1 MSEREGRS
9 VSENKGRQRRIKD
22 FKLTALLEVT
32 KAINNNLSTADLL
45 ALFQNIVR
53 DKLNIGKLVLF
64 GHDGQQWKCLLSFG
78 VEAEVTAIDVIKEFK
93 GILEISTIDIDM
105 ARNPLNKSF
114 EIVIPV
120 FHKSQPLAYV
130 LIGDLDEDESGMSA
144 AIKHLPFVQTLTN
157 IIVVAI
163 ENKRLFKENLRRA
176 AMHRE
181 LELAWEVQRM
191 LFPEKLPH
199 NESLDMDAVY
209 LPHQQVGG
217 DYYDFIQ
224 INENEVAICVADVSG
239 KGVPAALLMSN
250 FQANLRILLHHIP
263 SLPELIRELN
273 AKISA
278 SAKGEKFI
286 TLFIAKYN
294 TVTRVLHYINA
305 GHNPPLVIDDDGANL
320 LTVGCTGL
328 GMFDEISK
336 VREGI
341 VNVVH
346 GALLLCYTDGL
357 VETTNEKEQDFGL
370 ARLQEIALS
379 HRHLSPKDL
388 NATII
393 EKVNKHKGDQSYID
407 DIALVTCRLL

>member
-1 MSEREGRS
+1 MTAKEKSTAE
-9 VSENKGRQRRIKD
+9 KKQPRIKE
-22 FKLTALLEVT
+22 FKLNALLEVT
-32 KAINNNLSTADLL
+32 KAINNNFSTADLL
-45 ALFQNIVR
+45 TIFEGIIR
-53 DKLNIGKLVLF
+53 EKLGIGKLVLF
-64 GHDGQQWKCLLSFG
+64 SHDGKIWKCLLSFG
-78 VEAEVTAIDVIKEFK
+78 VGEEISHINVEKEFK
-93 GILEISTIDIDM
+93 GIKEISTIDIDSGKTS
-105 ARNPLNKSF
+105 LNHSF

-120 FHKSQPLAYV
+120 FHKTEPLAYV
-130 LIGDLDEDESGMSA
+130 LIGDINEDEGGMSA
-144 AIKHLPFVQTLTN
+144 SIKHLPFVQTLTN
-157 IIVVAI
+157 LIIVAI
-163 ENKRLFKENLRRA
+163 ENKKLAKENLRRA

-199 NESLDMDAVY
+199 NENLDMDAVY

-263 SLPELIRELN
+263 SLPDLVRELN
-273 AKISA
+273 SKISVN
-278 SAKGEKFI
+278 AKGEKFI

-294 TVTRVLHYINA
+294 MVTRVLHYINA
-305 GHNPPLVIDDDGANL
+305 GHNPPLVIDEDGANL

-328 GMFDEISK
+328 GMFDELIK

-341 VNVVH
+341 VNVAH

-357 VETTNEKEQDFGL
+357 VETTNEKEEDFSL
-370 ARLQEIALS
+370 KRVQQIAMEN
-379 HRHLSPKDL
+379 RKLSPKDL
-388 NATII
+388 NALII
-393 EKVNKHKGDQSYID
+393 ERVNQHKGDMAYID

>member
-1 MSEREGRS
+1 MSTKE
-9 VSENKGRQRRIKD
+9 KAADKKQRRIKD
-22 FKLTALLEVT
+22 FKLNALLEVT
-32 KAINNNLSTADLL
+32 KAINSNHSTADLL
-45 ALFQNIVR
+45 SIFENIIR
-53 DKLNIGKLVLF
+53 EKLGIGKLVLF
-64 GHDGQQWKCLLSFG
+64 SNDGREWKCLLSFG
-78 VEAEVTAIDVIKEFK
+78 VDEEVSHINVEKEFK
-93 GILEISTIDIDM
+93 NIKEISTIDLDSTKASIH
-105 ARNPLNKSF
+105 KSF

-120 FHKSQPLAYV
+120 FHKAVPLAYV
-130 LIGDLDEDESGMSA
+130 LIGDINEDESGMSA
-144 AIKHLPFVQTLTN
+144 SIKHLPFVQTLTN
-157 IIVVAI
+157 LIIVAI
-163 ENKRLFKENLRRA
+163 ENKKLAKENLRRA

-191 LFPEKLPH
+191 LFPDHLPH
-199 NESLDMDAVY
+199 NENLEMDAVY

-263 SLPELIRELN
+263 NLPDLVRELN
-273 AKISA
+273 SKISVN
-278 SAKGEKFI
+278 AKGEKFI

-294 TVTRVLHYINA
+294 MVTRVLHYINA

-328 GMFDEISK
+328 GMFDDLIK

-341 VNVVH
+341 VNVAH

-357 VETTNEKEQDFGL
+357 VETTNEKEEDFGL
-370 ARLQEIALS
+370 KRVQQLALDN
-379 HRHLSPKDL
+379 RRMPPKVL
-388 NATII
+388 NAMII
-393 EKVNKHKGDQSYID
+393 DSVNKHKGEMEYID

>member
-1 MSEREGRS
+1 MSTRERTAESKGRS
-9 VSENKGRQRRIKD
+9 PRIKD
-22 FKLTALLEVT
+22 FKLSALLEVT

-45 ALFQNIVR
+45 ALYENIIR
-53 DKLNIGKLVLF
+53 DKLKIGKLVLF
-64 GHDGQQWKCLLSFG
+64 NYDGFRWKCLQSFG
-78 VEAEVTAIDVIKEFK
+78 VDAEINNIDVAKEFK
-93 GILEISTIDIDM
+93 NIREISTIDIDPSRS
-105 ARNPLNKSF
+105 ALNKSF

-120 FHKSQPLAYV
+120 YHKNDPLAYV
-130 LIGDLDEDESGMSA
+130 LIGDLNEDDGGMSA

-163 ENKRLFKENLRRA
+163 ENKKLFKENLKRA

-191 LFPEKLPH
+191 LFPEELPH
-199 NESLDMDAVY
+199 NENLDMDAVY

-263 SLPELIRELN
+263 DLPDLVRELN
-273 AKISA
+273 TKVSTN
-278 SAKGEKFI
+278 AKGEKFI

-305 GHNPPLVIDDDGANL
+305 GHNPPLVIDDDGANI

-328 GMFDEISK
+328 GMFDELTK

-341 VNVVH
+341 VNVAH

-357 VETTNEKEQDFGL
+357 VETTNDKEEDFGL
-370 ARLQEIALS
+370 ARVQQIALDN
-379 HRHLSPKDL
+379 RRLGPKEL
-388 NATII
+388 NSLII
-393 EKVNKHKGDQSYID
+393 EKLNKHKGEQQYID

>member
-1 MSEREGRS
+1 MSPRP
-9 VSENKGRQRRIKD
+9 SESKSRQPRIKE
-22 FKLTALLEVT
+22 FKLNALLDVT
-32 KAINNNLSTADLL
+32 KAINSNYSTGDLL
-45 ALFQNIVR
+45 GLYENIIR
-53 DKLNIGKLVLF
+53 EKLGIGKLVLF
-64 GHDGQQWKCLLSFG
+64 SFDGTGWKCLLSYG
-78 VEAEVTAIDVIKEFK
+78 VDQEITNINVAKEFK
-93 GILEISTIDIDM
+93 DIKEISTIDIEQPKH
-105 ARNPLNKSF
+105 ALNKSF

-120 FHKSQPLAYV
+120 FHKADPLAYV
-130 LIGDLDEDESGMSA
+130 LIGDLNEDESGISA
-144 AIKHLPFVQTLTN
+144 SIKHLPFVQTLTN

-163 ENKRLFKENLRRA
+163 ENKKLFKENIRRA

-199 NESLDMDAVY
+199 NECLDMDAVY

-224 INENEVAICVADVSG
+224 INENEVAIVVADVSG

-263 SLPELIRELN
+263 SLPELVRELN
-273 AKISA
+273 TKVSVN
-278 SAKGEKFI
+278 AKGEKFI
-286 TLFIAKYN
+286 TIFIAKYN

-328 GMFDEISK
+328 GMFDDLVK

-341 VNVVH
+341 VNVAH

-357 VETTNEKEQDFGL
+357 VETTNDQEQDFGL
-370 ARLQEIALS
+370 PRLQKVTLEN
-379 HRHLSPKDL
+379 RHLAPKEL
-388 NATII
+388 NAVILENITR
-393 EKVNKHKGDQSYID
+393 HKGDQPFID

>member
-1 MSEREGRS
+1 MSAREERT
-9 VSENKGRQRRIKD
+9 VSESKGRQRRIKD
-22 FKLTALLEVT
+22 FKLSALLEVT
-32 KAINNNLSTADLL
+32 KAINSNLSTADLL
-45 ALFQNIVR
+45 ALFQNIIQ

-64 GHDGQQWKCLLSFG
+64 GHDGKAWKTLLSFG
-78 VEAEVTAIDVIKEFK
+78 VGEEMSHIDVAKEFK
-93 GILEISTIDIDM
+93 GIHEISTIDLDSS
-105 ARNPLNKSF
+105 RDVLNKSF

-120 FHKSQPLAYV
+120 FHKSQPLAYL
-130 LIGDLDEDESGMSA
+130 LIGDLNEDEGGMSA
-144 AIKHLPFVQTLTN
+144 TIKHLPFVQTLTN

-163 ENKRLFKENLRRA
+163 ENKKLFKENLHRA

-191 LFPEKLPH
+191 LFPEELPH
-199 NESLDMDAVY
+199 NENLDMDAVY

-263 SLPELIRELN
+263 SLPELVHELN
-273 AKISA
+273 TKVSA
-278 SAKGEKFI
+278 NAKGEKFI

-305 GHNPPLVIDDDGANL
+305 GHNPPLVIDNDGANL

-328 GMFDEISK
+328 GMFDDLIK

-341 VNVVH
+341 VNVSH

-357 VETTNEKEQDFGL
+357 VETTNDHDEDFGL
-370 ARLQEIALS
+370 PRLQQIALAN
-379 HRHLSPKDL
+379 RKLAPKEL
-388 NATII
+388 NAVII
-393 EKVNKHKGDQSYID
+393 DSVNKHKGDQSYID

>member
-1 MSEREGRS
+1 MTSKE
-9 VSENKGRQRRIKD
+9 KIADKKQRRIKD
-22 FKLTALLEVT
+22 FKLNTLLEVT
-32 KAINNNLSTADLL
+32 KAINSNYSTADLL
-45 ALFQNIVR
+45 TIFENIIR
-53 DKLNIGKLVLF
+53 EKLGIGKLVLF
-64 GHDGQQWKCLLSFG
+64 SNDGREWKCLLSFG
-78 VEAEVTAIDVIKEFK
+78 VDEEVSHINVEKEFK
-93 GILEISTIDIDM
+93 DIKEISTIDLDSTKASI
-105 ARNPLNKSF
+105 NKSF

-120 FHKSQPLAYV
+120 FHKAVPLAYV
-130 LIGDLDEDESGMSA
+130 LIGDINEDESGMSA
-144 AIKHLPFVQTLTN
+144 SIKHLPFVQTLTN
-157 IIVVAI
+157 LIIVAI
-163 ENKRLFKENLRRA
+163 ENKKLAKENLRRA

-191 LFPEKLPH
+191 LFPEHLPH
-199 NESLDMDAVY
+199 NENLEMDAIY

-263 SLPELIRELN
+263 SLPDLVRELN
-273 AKISA
+273 SKISVN
-278 SAKGEKFI
+278 AKGEKFI

-294 TVTRVLHYINA
+294 MVTRVLHYINA
-305 GHNPPLVIDDDGANL
+305 GHNPPLVIDEDGANL

-328 GMFDEISK
+328 GMFDELVK

-341 VNVVH
+341 VNVSH

-357 VETTNEKEQDFGL
+357 VETTNEKEEDFSL
-370 ARLQEIALS
+370 KRLQQIALDN
-379 HRHLSPKDL
+379 RKLSPKKL
-388 NATII
+388 NALII
-393 EKVNKHKGDQSYID
+393 DKVNKHKGDMEYID

>member
-1 MSEREGRS
+1 MSILPSEGKS
-9 VSENKGRQRRIKD
+9 RQPRIKD
-22 FKLTALLEVT
+22 FKLNALLDVT
-32 KAINNNLSTADLL
+32 KAINSNYSTGDLL
-45 ALFQNIVR
+45 TLYENIIR

-64 GHDGQQWKCLLSFG
+64 SNEGTKWKCVLSYG
-78 VEAEVTAIDVIKEFK
+78 VGDEVTHIDVEREFRAVQ
-93 GILEISTIDIDM
+93 EISTIDIATGKDDH
-105 ARNPLNKSF
+105 LHKSF
-114 EIVIPV
+114 EIAIPV
-120 FHKSQPLAYV
+120 FHKSVPLAYV
-130 LIGDLDEDESGMSA
+130 LIGDLNEDESGMSA

-163 ENKRLFKENLRRA
+163 ENKKLFKENIRRA

-199 NESLDMDAVY
+199 NENLDMDAVY

-250 FQANLRILLHHIP
+250 FQASLRILLHHIP
-263 SLPELIRELN
+263 DLPELIRELN
-273 AKISA
+273 RKVSEN
-278 SAKGEKFI
+278 SKGEKFI
-286 TLFIAKYN
+286 TIFIAKYN

-328 GMFDEISK
+328 GMFDELMK

-341 VNVVH
+341 INIAH

-357 VETTNEKEQDFGL
+357 VETSNENDEDFGIQ
-370 ARLQEIALS
+370 RLQQIALK
-379 HRHLSPKDL
+379 HRQLTPKEL
-388 NATII
+388 NAQILAS
-393 EKVNKHKGDQSYID
+393 VNEHKGERPYID

>member
-1 MSEREGRS
+1 MSARERTATESKGRS
-9 VSENKGRQRRIKD
+9 PRIKD
-22 FKLTALLEVT
+22 FKLSALLEVT

-45 ALFQNIVR
+45 ALYENIIR

-64 GHDGQQWKCLLSFG
+64 NYDGFAWKCLQSFG
-78 VEAEVTAIDVIKEFK
+78 VDAEINNIDVAKEFK
-93 GILEISTIDIDM
+93 HIREISTINIDSVHS
-105 ARNPLNKSF
+105 PLNKSF

-120 FHKSQPLAYV
+120 YHKSDPLAYV
-130 LIGDLDEDESGMSA
+130 LIGDLNEDDGGMSA

-163 ENKRLFKENLRRA
+163 ENKKLFKENLKRA

-191 LFPEKLPH
+191 LFPEELPH
-199 NESLDMDAVY
+199 NENLDMDAVY

-224 INENEVAICVADVSG
+224 LNENEVAICVADVSG

-263 SLPELIRELN
+263 SLPELVRELN
-273 AKISA
+273 TKISV

-328 GMFDEISK
+328 GMFDELVK

-341 VNVVH
+341 VNVSH

-357 VETTNEKEQDFGL
+357 VETSNEKDEDFGL
-370 ARLQEIALS
+370 ARVQQIALDNRK
-379 HRHLSPKDL
+379 HSPKEL
-388 NATII
+388 NSLII
-393 EKVNKHKGDQSYID
+393 ERLNKHKGDQQYID

>member
-1 MSEREGRS
+1 MRA
-9 VSENKGRQRRIKD
+9 RQPRIKE
-22 FKLTALLEVT
+22 FKLNALLEVT
-32 KAINNNLSTADLL
+32 KAINNNFSTKELL
-45 ALFQNIVR
+45 TIFENIIR
-53 DKLNIGKLVLF
+53 EKLGIGKLVLF
-64 GHDGQQWKCLLSFG
+64 SHDGKIWNCLLSIG
-78 VEAEVTAIDVIKEFK
+78 VDVEVSQINVEKEFK
-93 GILEISTIDIDM
+93 GIKEISTIDIDSTKGV
-105 ARNPLNKSF
+105 LHKSF

-120 FHKSQPLAYV
+120 YHKDQPLAYV
-130 LIGDLDEDESGMSA
+130 LIGDINEEEGGMSA
-144 AIKHLPFVQTLTN
+144 SIKHLPFVQTLTN
-157 IIVVAI
+157 LIIVAI
-163 ENKRLFKENLRRA
+163 ENKKLAKENLRRA

-191 LFPEKLPH
+191 LFPEKLPS
-199 NESLDMDAVY
+199 NENMVMDAVY

-224 INENEVAICVADVSG
+224 INENEVAFCVADVSG

-263 SLPELIRELN
+263 SLPELVRELN
-273 AKISA
+273 TKVSV

-294 TVTRVLHYINA
+294 MVTRVLHYINA

-328 GMFDEISK
+328 GMFDELMK

-341 VNVVH
+341 VNVAH
-346 GALLLCYTDGL
+346 GALLMCYTDGL
-357 VETTNEKEQDFGL
+357 VETTNEKEEDFGL
-370 ARLQEIALS
+370 KRVQQIALDN
-379 HRHLSPKDL
+379 RKLSPQEL
-388 NATII
+388 NALII
-393 EKVNKHKGDQSYID
+393 EKVNIHKGDMAFID

>member
-1 MSEREGRS
+1 MSPRERVTES
-9 VSENKGRQRRIKD
+9 KGRQPRIRE
-22 FKLTALLEVT
+22 FKLNALLDVT
-32 KAINNNLSTADLL
+32 NSINANLSTTELL
-45 ALFQNIVR
+45 GLFENIIR
-53 DKLNIGKLVLF
+53 EKLGIGKLVLF
-64 GHDGQQWKCLLSFG
+64 SHDGTGWRCLLSFG
-78 VEAEVTAIDVIKEFK
+78 VESEVANINVEKEFK
-93 GILEISTIDIDM
+93 HIHEISTIDIDHSDK
-105 ARNPLNKSF
+105 LNKSF

-120 FHKSQPLAYV
+120 YHKASPLAYV
-130 LIGDLDEDESGMSA
+130 LIGDLNEDESGMSA
-144 AIKHLPFVQTLTN
+144 SIKHLPFVQTLTN
-157 IIVVAI
+157 IIIVAI
-163 ENKRLFKENLRRA
+163 ENKKLFKENLRRA

-199 NESLDMDAVY
+199 NENLDMDAIY

-224 INENEVAICVADVSG
+224 INENEVAFCVADVSG

-263 SLPELIRELN
+263 DLPDLVRELN
-273 AKISA
+273 TKVSQN
-278 SAKGEKFI
+278 AKGEKFI

-328 GMFDEISK
+328 GMFDELTK

-341 VNVVH
+341 VNVAH

-357 VETTNEKEQDFGL
+357 VETTNDQDEDFGL
-370 ARLQEIALS
+370 HRLQQYVLKN
-379 HRHLSPKDL
+379 RHLTPKEL
-388 NATII
+388 NEGILDT
-393 EKVNKHKGDQSYID
+393 VDQHKGEQLYID
-407 DIALVTCRLL
+407 DIALVTCRLI

>member
-1 MSEREGRS
+1 MTPREKAAER
-9 VSENKGRQRRIKD
+9 KQPRIKE
-22 FKLTALLEVT
+22 FKLNALLEVT
-32 KAINNNLSTADLL
+32 KAINSNYSTAELL
-45 ALFQNIVR
+45 SIFENIIR
-53 DKLNIGKLVLF
+53 QKLGIGKLVLF
-64 GHDGQQWKCLLSFG
+64 SNDGKSWKCLLSFG
-78 VEAEVTAIDVIKEFK
+78 VDEEVSHINVEKEFK
-93 GILEISTIDIDM
+93 HIKEISTIDIDSTK
-105 ARNPLNKSF
+105 ASLHKSF

-120 FHKSQPLAYV
+120 YHKSDPLAYV
-130 LIGDLDEDESGMSA
+130 LIGDINEDESGMSA
-144 AIKHLPFVQTLTN
+144 SIKHLPFVQTLTN
-157 IIVVAI
+157 LIIVAI
-163 ENKRLFKENLRRA
+163 ENKKLAKENLRRA

-191 LFPEKLPH
+191 LFPEHLPH
-199 NESLDMDAVY
+199 NENLDMDAVY

-263 SLPELIRELN
+263 NLPDIVRELN
-273 AKISA
+273 SKISVN
-278 SAKGEKFI
+278 AKGEKFI

-294 TVTRVLHYINA
+294 MVTRVLHYINA
-305 GHNPPLVIDDDGANL
+305 GHNPPLVIDEDGANL

-328 GMFDEISK
+328 GMFDELVK

-341 VNVVH
+341 VNVAH

-357 VETTNEKEQDFGL
+357 VETTNEKEEDFSL
-370 ARLQEIALS
+370 KRVQQIALDN
-379 HRHLSPKDL
+379 RKLNPKDL
-388 NATII
+388 NALII
-393 EKVNKHKGDQSYID
+393 EKVNKHKGDMAYID

>member
-1 MSEREGRS
+1 MTPKDRIAAEKSRTP
-9 VSENKGRQRRIKD
+9 RIKE
-22 FKLTALLEVT
+22 FKLNALLEVT
-32 KAINNNLSTADLL
+32 KAINSNVSTSDLL
-45 ALFQNIVR
+45 AIFETIIR
-53 DKLNIGKLVLF
+53 EKLGIGKLVLF
-64 GHDGQQWKCLLSFG
+64 SHDGYEWRCLLSFG
-78 VEAEVTAIDVIKEFK
+78 VDAEVSSINVEKEFE
-93 GILEISTIDIDM
+93 GIKEISTIDLES
-105 ARNPLNKSF
+105 NKSLNKSF

-120 FHKSQPLAYV
+120 FHKEHALAYV
-130 LIGDLDEDESGMSA
+130 LIGDLNEDESGMSA
-144 AIKHLPFVQTLTN
+144 TIKHLPFVQTLTN
-157 IIVVAI
+157 LIIVAI
-163 ENKRLFKENLRRA
+163 ENKKLAKENLRRA

-199 NESLDMDAVY
+199 NENMDMDAVY

-263 SLPELIRELN
+263 SLPELMRELN
-273 AKISA
+273 TKVSA
-278 SAKGEKFI
+278 NSKGEKFI

-305 GHNPPLVIDDDGANL
+305 GHNPPLVIDEDGANL

-328 GMFDEISK
+328 GMFDELIK
-336 VREGI
+336 VKEGI
-341 VNVVH
+341 VNVAH

-357 VETTNEKEQDFGL
+357 VETTNEKDEDFSL
-370 ARLQEIALS
+370 QRLQQIALDN
-379 HRHLSPKDL
+379 RKLTPKQL
-388 NATII
+388 NALII
-393 EKVNKHKGDQSYID
+393 DKVNEHKGDLPYID